1 MLNNPYQNRKYV
13 VSAIIVGV
21 VLVYV
26 VRLFSLQ
33 VVETKYKEGAESNA
47 LLHRTLYAPRGLI
60 YDRDGRLLVYNKPAY
75 DINVIMREVQQ
86 LDTLELCRTLGIDRA
101 YFDGRMADIKNRR
114 KNRGYSPYTP
124 QTFMSQLEMEDVAAF
139 QQLGYKFPGFYL
151 QNRTLREYAY
161 PSAAHVLGSIGEVSP
176 RQLEEDDYYRQGDY
190 AGRDGIEYVYEKE
203 LRGENGVEIL
213 LRDARGRIQGRYE
226 DGRADIVPRAGQEIT
241 LSLDMELQQLGERL
255 LTGKVGSIVA
265 IEPAT
270 GEILAMVSN
279 PAFDPG
285 LLVGRERSKNYAAL
299 VADTLKPLLNRAT
312 QAQYS
317 PGSTFKIIQAL
328 TCLDMGGITPSTLF
342 SCQGQLS
349 YPIKCTH
356 THDSPADLCDAIEQ
370 SCNPY
375 FWQAYR
381 NTLELDGYGEDNEP
395 FKRRYDTW
403 EGKVRS
409 FGLGSRLPDTDIYE
423 QLAGYVPSRD
433 RYDKTYGPHSWKAM
447 TVRSLSIGQ
456 GELLVTPLQIANVA
470 ATIANEGYYV
480 TPHLRRADSLALRT
494 HRVDVDPKHFPVVKE
509 GMKRVLENTVTGR
522 YYRVP
527 GLEMGGKTG
536 TVQNPHGKDH
546 ALFMGFAPL
555 DDPQIAIAVVVEN
568 AGFGAT
574 YAMPVAT
581 LMTEYY
587 VQDTIRRTWLLDY
600 VTNTITNPDVI
611 KGN

>member
-226 DGRADIVPRAGQEIT
+226 DGREDIAPRAGQDIT
-241 LSLDMELQQLGERL
+241 CRS
-255 LTGKVGSIVA
+255 TWNC
-265 IEPAT
+265 
-270 GEILAMVSN
+270 SN
-279 PAFDPG
+279 WASG
-285 LLVGRERSKNYAAL
+285 CSRARWAA
-299 VADTLKPLLNRAT
+299 
-312 QAQYS
+312 
-317 PGSTFKIIQAL
+317 
-328 TCLDMGGITPSTLF
+328 
-342 SCQGQLS
+342 
-349 YPIKCTH
+349 
-356 THDSPADLCDAIEQ
+356 
-370 SCNPY
+370 
-375 FWQAYR
+375 
-381 NTLELDGYGEDNEP
+381 
-395 FKRRYDTW
+395 
-403 EGKVRS
+403 
-409 FGLGSRLPDTDIYE
+409 
-423 QLAGYVPSRD
+423 
-433 RYDKTYGPHSWKAM
+433 SW
-447 TVRSLSIGQ
+447 
-456 GELLVTPLQIANVA
+456 P
-470 ATIANEGYYV
+470 
-480 TPHLRRADSLALRT
+480 
-494 HRVDVDPKHFPVVKE
+494 
-509 GMKRVLENTVTGR
+509 
-522 YYRVP
+522 
-527 GLEMGGKTG
+527 
-536 TVQNPHGKDH
+536 
-546 ALFMGFAPL
+546 
-555 DDPQIAIAVVVEN
+555 
-568 AGFGAT
+568 
-574 YAMPVAT
+574 
-581 LMTEYY
+581 
-587 VQDTIRRTWLLDY
+587 
-600 VTNTITNPDVI
+600 
-611 KGN
+611 